1 MKQMEH
7 QVPAA
12 VIRAHPLIA
21 IYYDGTIVFLWAV
34 LTTCC
39 QQQGKLT
46 HTLSAL
52 MLGRKTDKGNGAE
65 WQKKESL
72 THLLTW

>member
-1 MKQMEH
+1 MNT
-7 QVPAA
+7 
-12 VIRAHPLIA
+12 VIVKKHETDGASGTSSRYQSSPLIA

-46 HTLSAL
+46 QAL
-52 MLGRKTDKGNGAE
+52 LC
-65 WQKKESL
+65 L
-72 THLLTW
+72 F

>member
-46 HTLSAL
+46 QAILC
-52 MLGRKTDKGNGAE
+52 
-65 WQKKESL
+65 
-72 THLLTW
+72 LL